1 MKILV
6 VGHFCNDVIHP
17 VDGPEQQHYG
27 GIYYAVATLSALLN
41 HNDTIVPVFG
51 VHKNEHQQLVEHLEK
66 LSNVDTSGIFK
77 FDGPTNAIHIYQKPD
92 VASVECSKDI
102 AAPIP
107 YEKIR
112 RHLAVDGILVNMVS
126 GFDITLETLDHMRMA
141 IRSHEIP
148 VHFDYH
154 SLAMGINDRH
164 ERFFRPLPDWRRWAF
179 MIDTVQL
186 NEQELKSL
194 ASEPLT
200 EEQIVGH
207 FLTLSVKGLLLT
219 RGERGVSIFANEH
232 KQVKRTDIPGVDVDS
247 VVDTTGC
254 GDVFGAAFFASYLKS
269 IDLQAAAQVATRVAA
284 ARLGLRGSDEL
295 YNLSAKS

>member
-17 VDGPEQQHYG
+17 ADGPEVESYG

-51 VHKNEHQQLVEHLEK
+51 VHKNEHQLLVEHLEK

-77 FDGPTNAIHIYQKPD
+77 FDGPTNTLHVYQRLT
-92 VASVECSKDI
+92 SVSIECSRDI

-148 VHFDYH
+148 MHFDYH
-154 SLAMGINDRH
+154 NLTMGLNDRH

-179 MIDTVQL
+179 MIDTVQM
-186 NEQELKSL
+186 NEQEIGSL
-194 ASEPLT
+194 TSEPLS
-200 EEQIVGH
+200 EDQIAGH
-207 FLTLSVKGLLLT
+207 LLTLSVKGLLVT
-219 RGERGVSIFANEH
+219 RGERGVSVYTNDR
-232 KQVKRTDIPGVDVDS
+232 KQVHHTDIPGIGVDP
-247 VVDTTGC
+247 VVDATGC
-254 GDVFGAAFFASYLKS
+254 GDVFGAAFFANYLKLN
-269 IDLQAAAQVATRVAA
+269 DLQAAAQVATRVAA
-284 ARLGLRGSDEL
+284 TRLKLRGSDEL
-295 YNLSAKS
+295 HTLSIKS